1 METCSV
7 SVCWQGALQTGGVNV
22 VLTVFCFRKEMRNC
36 FNQIL
41 IAINVCDSTH
51 LVFAILEAIR
61 TSFVQLYPAQLLK
74 IFPYVHYPF
83 YRYAYATQYIHLIFH
98 HIEYCIQNL
107 LDSLHLPDNKC
118 GNREILCS
126 LQTSSLQVP
135 SESEREEVLSR
146 LYYNAIPLKWKKVK
160 VRGV

>member
-1 METCSV
+1 MSV
-7 SVCWQGALQTGGVNV
+7 LMIAVSLLGLCGNIFSICVLARWVADMGWGISI
-22 VLTVFCFRKEMRNC
+22 VLTVFCCRKEMRNC

-51 LVFAILEAIR
+51 LIFAILDAIR
-61 TSFVQLYPAQLLK
+61 TSFGELYPEQLLK

-83 YRYAYATQYIHLIFH
+83 YRYAAQYIHLIFH
-98 HIEYCIQNL
+98 HIQYFIQNL

-135 SESEREEVLSR
+135 SESESIR
-146 LYYNAIPLKWKKVK
+146 
-160 VRGV
+160 